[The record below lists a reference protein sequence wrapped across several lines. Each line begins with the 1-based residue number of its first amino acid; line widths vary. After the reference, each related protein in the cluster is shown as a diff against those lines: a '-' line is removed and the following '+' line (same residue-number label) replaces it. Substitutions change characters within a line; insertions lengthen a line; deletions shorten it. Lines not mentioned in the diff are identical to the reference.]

1 MSQQVKA
8 QSAQVNVCAQLT
20 TAVTLTCGLIGHDRR
35 RFVITTAVA
44 AVIWALYAFFIGRL
58 GGKAFEDKPW
68 VGLLVAFSTTVVVSA
83 LIEAVRRISPAGRRH
98 GPREGNQERAAE
110 RRREDLVSSG
120 PSRIAVDTIRRE
132 ARGRIGRFCSARLGR
147 PDGTVPRMPPVWI
160 GLTLAF
166 ASALVTNTAYS
177 LEHDAAAALPPLSPR
192 RPFRSA
198 ELLLRDRRWLTAFAA
213 ETAGWLMYVA
223 ALRLAPI
230 ALVQAVAASGVA
242 VLAFATA
249 RGHPSRLARREQ
261 AAVVLAVA
269 GLVLLALSLVGT
281 TESDQHPYVVGVII
295 WLAAC
300 GGGAALLIAA
310 PPHFARAASLG
321 LAAGLLFADGDISA
335 KLVGYGG
342 LWLVAL
348 ATLIIAYAVGTSV
361 LQWAYQ
367 RGDALTAAGM
377 ATMATNAVPIA
388 AGFVLFGETL
398 PRGMRAVLQ
407 VAAFACLVASAVALG
422 HQQAPRADQ
431 TAPRAD
437 RIGEGSA

>member
-1 MSQQVKA
+1 
-8 QSAQVNVCAQLT
+8 
-20 TAVTLTCGLIGHDRR
+20 
-35 RFVITTAVA
+35 
-44 AVIWALYAFFIGRL
+44 
-58 GGKAFEDKPW
+58 
-68 VGLLVAFSTTVVVSA
+68 
-83 LIEAVRRISPAGRRH
+83 
-98 GPREGNQERAAE
+98 
-110 RRREDLVSSG
+110 
-120 PSRIAVDTIRRE
+120 
-132 ARGRIGRFCSARLGR
+132 
-147 PDGTVPRMPPVWI
+147 MPPVWI
-160 GLTLAF
+160 GLTVAF

-223 ALRLAPI
+223 ALRLAPL

-249 RGHPSRLARREQ
+249 RGHPSRLTRREQ

-269 GLVLLALSLVGT
+269 GLVLLALSLVST

-300 GGGAALLIAA
+300 GGGAALLIAE
-310 PPHFARAASLG
+310 PTRFARAASLG

-342 LWLVAL
+342 LWLATL
-348 ATLIIAYAVGTSV
+348 ATLIIAYATGTSV

-377 ATMATNAVPIA
+377 ATMTTNAVPIA

-398 PRGMRAVLQ
+398 PHGTRAILQ
-407 VAAFACLVASAVALG
+407 IAAFGCLVASAVALG

-431 TAPRAD
+431 PAPRAD